1 MKVCCQQLALC
12 DSGEQRRAGLV
23 GDLEPHSQAGLVL
36 YVAGPGEDMVAI
48 GLVASASGGGL
59 GIVPGMR

>member
-1 MKVCCQQLALC
+1 MKVCSRQLVL
-12 DSGEQRRAGLV
+12 SVPGEQRRADLI
-23 GDLEPHSQAGLVL
+23 GDLEPHSQAGLML